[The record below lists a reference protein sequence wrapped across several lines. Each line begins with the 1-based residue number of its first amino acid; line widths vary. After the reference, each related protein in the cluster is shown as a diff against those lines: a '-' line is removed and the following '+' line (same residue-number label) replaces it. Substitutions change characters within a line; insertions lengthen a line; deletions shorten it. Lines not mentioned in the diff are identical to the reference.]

1 MLQVTLLLF
10 ALVIECRPGSISASY
25 SFNYRNNPGNPY
37 PHLYTGAFMSRGYP
51 TRSAQNRIYRF
62 LMYFGGQPS
71 HTYTTIRLHSPPTL
85 LSGARLN
92 VRSLGGPLTGGF
104 TASLSTPISI
114 YTADTG
120 YIYVEAPK
128 PSRAQ
133 QGASFLFSFE
143 GKVIYSNQAR
153 LPNFPLP
160 NYAKV

>member
-1 MLQVTLLLF
+1 
-10 ALVIECRPGSISASY
+10 
-25 SFNYRNNPGNPY
+25 
-37 PHLYTGAFMSRGYP
+37 MSRGYP

-92 VRSLGGPLTGGF
+92 VRSLGGPVTGGF
-104 TASLSTPISI
+104 TSVLSTPISI

-143 GKVIYSNQAR
+143 GKVIYSNQAT
-153 LPNFPLP
+153 LPNFPLQ
-160 NYAKV
+160 NYDEMCWQHGGTSWPIWTKQNVLGSLNCNIFIWNTIQNSFKL